1 MGTVKE
7 AAQSSAQDG
16 KLALLFLIKEG
27 PNNPGVWRRWLQD
40 APADRYSITVHA
52 KHTDLVHA
60 EQFKRNWWASL
71 CAYARTRARACAPHT
86 HTHTHTHPP
95 SLPPSL
101 SPSLTHIT
109 HAMRACTH
117 TQTHTHSIPPIPTKW
132 GSVSLVE
139 AHLEL
144 LRAALRDPQ
153 NRCWPVQDAGL
164 AHAVC
169 RTTRRWRPVHP
180 RGPLCVCLLKGR
192 HAWQDVC
199 SAVGRVSAHRFV

>member
-71 CAYARTRARACAPHT
+71 CAYARTRARACACAPHT
-86 HTHTHTHPP
+86 HTHTHTHTLPP

-101 SPSLTHIT
+101 PLSPTSRTPC
-109 HAMRACTH
+109 ARA
-117 TQTHTHSIPPIPTKW
+117 HTHKRTRTAYRQSRLNGAPCRSSRRTSNSCARLCGTRKT
-132 GSVSLVE
+132 GVGLSRT
-139 AHLEL
+139 
-144 LRAALRDPQ
+144 RASRMPYAGRRGAGALCIR
-153 NRCWPVQDAGL
+153 AG
-164 AHAVC
+164 
-169 RTTRRWRPVHP
+169 P
-180 RGPLCVCLLKGR
+180 CVC
-192 HAWQDVC
+192 AC
-199 SAVGRVSAHRFV
+199 